1 MVASRKKGT
10 IMFGMGSVELTEKQ
24 KKFFVHLEK
33 GSTVYSEH
41 LCEPGRCELLES
53 IKQGRGFKKSILCKV
68 FGEEMTPP
76 MFTECGS
83 IYTSDIMASDIWNS

>member
-41 LCEPGRCELLES
+41 LGEPVRCELLES
-53 IKQGRGFKKSILCKV
+53 IKQGRGFKKTILCNYKLILKSV
-68 FGEEMTPP
+68 KTLK
-76 MFTECGS
+76 
-83 IYTSDIMASDIWNS
+83 I